1 MRLFPKERPEADD
14 GAISDLADA
23 GFQEQGAQKR
33 FSKHDFMRRHEEA
46 MEWVLRL
53 NAADVTTE
61 ERLVFTGWLA
71 SERAHASAFHRAK
84 RLHWMATHPL
94 TPQNFRLQ
102 DAPPPQA
109 ANNTGRPNEDVSAP
123 VGATSSDASAAVMVD
138 AAPAEPAAA
147 VNGSVTV
154 ESVTGEPVPSRRP
167 ARLSALEK
175 LALQQSAMRE
185 LTAREARPQQPGTA
199 GPKVTTPAGRIMA
212 LVVLAGLTTFVMA
225 DGPMRLRADLVS
237 TSGEMPRM
245 TLPDGSQV
253 QLDAGS
259 AIDVAYDITERR
271 IRLLRGEAFFQVA
284 RDATRPFVV
293 EAQNGTITGGV
304 ITDDGGTPSGAGFDV
319 RLTKAGAVVA
329 VTDQRV
335 NVAPPDKPNGDQ
347 YAPVELQAGQRIA
360 YGLDG
365 SMSPIRAA
373 DPQQTAGWRQGKLE
387 VENQSLAS
395 VIEQIDRHSPAPIII
410 LGNALGQRRV
420 SGSFDLTHPRATIDL
435 LANRFGLHALHI
447 GPLLTVLRD

>member
-1 MRLFPKERPEADD
+1 MRLFPKERAEAGD
-14 GAISDLADA
+14 GAVSGPADPA
-23 GFQEQGAQKR
+23 SEEKGAQKR
-33 FSKHDFMRRHEEA
+33 DSKHDFMRRHEEA

-53 NAADVTTE
+53 NASDITTE

-71 SERAHASAFHRAK
+71 SDRAHASAFHRAK

-109 ANNTGRPNEDVSAP
+109 ANSIELPNA
-123 VGATSSDASAAVMVD
+123 DASV
-138 AAPAEPAAA
+138 PAEAAA
-147 VNGSVTV
+147 AAS
-154 ESVTGEPVPSRRP
+154 EPVTGESLADEPMPSQRP
-167 ARLSALEK
+167 ARLSTLEK

-185 LTAREARPQQPGTA
+185 LTAREARPQRSDAA
-199 GPKVTTPAGRIMA
+199 GRKASKPAGRIVA
-212 LVVLAGLTTFVMA
+212 LVVLAGLAAFVMA

-237 TSGEMPRM
+237 GSGEMPRL

-259 AIDVAYDITERR
+259 AIDIAYDITERR

-293 EAQNGTITGGV
+293 EAQNGTVTGGV
-304 ITDDGGTPSGAGFDV
+304 ITDDSGTPSGAGFDV

-329 VTDQRV
+329 VTDQTV
-335 NVAPPDKPNGDQ
+335 GVAPPDKPNGDQ

-373 DPQQTAGWRQGKLE
+373 DPQQIAGWRQGKLT
-387 VENQSLAS
+387 VETQSLAS
-395 VIEQIDRHSPAPIII
+395 VVEQLDRHSPTPIII
-410 LGNALGQRRV
+410 LDNALGQRRI
-420 SGSFDLTHPRATIDL
+420 SGSFDLTHPRAAIDL
-435 LANRFGLHALHI
+435 LANRAGLRAVHL